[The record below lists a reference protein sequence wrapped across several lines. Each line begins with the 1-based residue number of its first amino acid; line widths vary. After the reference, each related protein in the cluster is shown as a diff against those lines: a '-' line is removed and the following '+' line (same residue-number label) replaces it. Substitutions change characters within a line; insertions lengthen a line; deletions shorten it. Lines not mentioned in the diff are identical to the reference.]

1 VAQWAGHWDWD
12 RLSWNPALPWAH
24 DGAAAMLAAHADRWD
39 WAGLS
44 QNETMPWSQAWVDGC
59 PDRWDW
65 ERLSANPALFTA
77 LARGG
82 AGPDA
87 LAAFI
92 LRYADR
98 WNWATLSGQAALPW
112 SQALYRQCAAHAF
125 AHLVA
130 QHQDFGVCV
139 LPADVVG
146 TLLAV
151 LDSGDILPGA
161 EFA

>member
-1 VAQWAGHWDWD
+1 MSPSQEGIKQGAQAQ
-12 RLSWNPALPWAH
+12 
-24 DGAAAMLAAHADRWD
+24 DGAAAMLATHADRWD

-44 QNETMPWSQAWVDGC
+44 QNEAMPWSQAWVDAF
-59 PDRWDW
+59 PDQWDW
-65 ERLSANPALFTA
+65 ERLSANPALFAA
-77 LARGG
+77 LAMEV

-92 LRYADR
+92 ARYADR
-98 WNWATLSGQAALPW
+98 WNWATLSGQVALPW
-112 SQALYRQCAAHAF
+112 SQALYRQCADHAF

-139 LPADVVG
+139 LPAEAVG
-146 TLLAV
+146 TLLAA

-161 EFA
+161 NFA